1 MLARVRKHLDLV
13 LGKLLGQRD
22 DRLAIRVLSRGH
34 DELRLRQP
42 GEQHAQLTLA
52 QLVQPS
58 HCRPNVL
65 IKIVKKLRAAL
76 LERDQR

>member
-13 LGKLLGQRD
+13 FGKLLGQRD

-34 DELRLRQP
+34 DELHLRQP
-42 GEQHAQLTLA
+42 GEQHAQLTFA
-52 QLVQPS
+52 QLVQAS
-58 HCRPNVL
+58 HCPLNVL